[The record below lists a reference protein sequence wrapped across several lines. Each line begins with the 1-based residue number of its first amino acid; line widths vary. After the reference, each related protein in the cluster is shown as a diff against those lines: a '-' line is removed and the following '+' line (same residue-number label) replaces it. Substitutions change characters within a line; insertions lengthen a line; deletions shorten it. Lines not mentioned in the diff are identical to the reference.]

1 MSALIILWSAVQVR
15 EGPPVVQKPT
25 FGLAF
30 YLITVKSAHLEPY
43 NQGVNQKL
51 SDHLQYQTQANQSLL
66 KDWLIETNE
75 RTRNILV
82 NLKPGQELVPTLE
95 ILNPPHWEFGHL
107 TWFHEFWVHRK
118 GQISKPS
125 LLSNADLFFNSSE
138 IAHTDRWTIEMPSLK
153 SLLQYNLEVFQKTL
167 ELLQGTVDSETEYFI
182 QLSIFHQDMH
192 NEAFAYMWQTLAY
205 AKPFERFS
213 INSSKG
219 NLKSG
224 YLRFPKSTVQAG
236 SEKHS
241 GFIFDNEKWAHPVEV
256 DDFSIASRAV
266 TNGEYLEF
274 IEATQSHSD
283 GERIEIPKYWKKE
296 GSDWCQRFF
305 DDWQLLALDEPV
317 RHVSYVDAQ
326 RYCEWRQVRLP
337 TEHELSLL
345 MSQVDGQ
352 RQASNL
358 WEWTSSPFMP
368 FPEFS
373 ADPYVDYSQPW
384 FDGNYQVL
392 KGWSPYTPERLR
404 RVAFRNFYSPKRSDH
419 FCGFRTCL
427 L

>member
-1 MSALIILWSAVQVR
+1 
-15 EGPPVVQKPT
+15 
-25 FGLAF
+25 
-30 YLITVKSAHLEPY
+30 
-43 NQGVNQKL
+43 VNQKL
-51 SDHLQYQTQANQSLL
+51 PDHLQYQTQTNQYLL

-82 NLKPGQELVPTLE
+82 NLKPGQELVPRLE
-95 ILNPPHWEFGHL
+95 ILNPPRWEFGHL

-118 GQISKPS
+118 GQITNPS

-138 IAHTDRWTIEMPSLK
+138 IAHADRWMIEMPSLK
-153 SLLQYNLEVFQKTL
+153 SLLQYNFEVAQKTL
-167 ELLQGTVDSETEYFI
+167 DLLQGTVDAETAYLI

-192 NEAFAYMWQTLAY
+192 NEAFAYMWQTLSY
-205 AKPFERFS
+205 EQTFEPFP

-219 NLKSG
+219 NLKTE
-224 YLRFPKSTVQAG
+224 YVYFPKSTIQAG
-236 SEKHS
+236 SSKHS
-241 GFIFDNEKWAHPVEV
+241 GFIFDNEKWVHPVEV

-274 IEATQSHSD
+274 IESNQSYSD
-283 GERIEIPKYWKKE
+283 SNRIEIPKYWKKE
-296 GSDWCQRFF
+296 GSDWYQRFF
-305 DDWQLLALDEPV
+305 DEWQPLALDEPV
-317 RHVSYVDAQ
+317 RHVSYFDAQ
-326 RYCEWRQVRLP
+326 QYCEWRQVRLP

-345 MSQVDGQ
+345 MSQADGQ
-352 RQASNL
+352 WQASNL

-368 FPEFS
+368 FPGFS

-384 FDGNYQVL
+384 FDGKYQVL

-404 RVAFRNFYSPKRSDH
+404 RVAFRNFYAPQRSDH
-419 FCGFRTCL
+419 FCSFRTCL